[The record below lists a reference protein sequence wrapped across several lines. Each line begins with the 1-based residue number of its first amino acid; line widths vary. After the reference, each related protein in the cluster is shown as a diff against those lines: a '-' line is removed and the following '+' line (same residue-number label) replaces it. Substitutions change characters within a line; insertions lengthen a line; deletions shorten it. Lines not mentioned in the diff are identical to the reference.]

1 MITINAEKLR
11 ELKNAKA
18 KQSRQAAFA
27 AELDPLTMK
36 AARGEATQ
44 QELIDKA
51 ADIRARFPYQE

>member
-1 MITINAEKLR
+1 VITINQDKLKVI
-11 ELKNAKA
+11 KNEQARLA
-18 KQSRQAAFA
+18 RAAAFA

-44 QELIDKA
+44 DELIALA